1 MLPPT
6 VSVLC
11 LIYLV
16 LPFNPIQVNS
26 KPAKTNSVNCTKNIC
41 KMASSVK
48 CEACQKEFSELHK
61 EHLHNGKFSE
71 MRLLPF
77 RLNSKPA
84 KRNLQTNSRICF
96 CKFSENLGSYE
107 KFVSVKFAV
116 KDNELDY
123 SAQSYKHF
131 TLINYNSRVI
141 ITSKLLILTTLDL

>member
-1 MLPPT
+1 
-6 VSVLC
+6 
-11 LIYLV
+11 
-16 LPFNPIQVNS
+16 
-26 KPAKTNSVNCTKNIC
+26 
-41 KMASSVK
+41 MASSVK

-61 EHLHNGKFSE
+61 EHLQNGKFSE
-71 MRLLPF
+71 VRLLLPF

-131 TLINYNSRVI
+131 TLINYNSRVV